1 MFLVGLTGSAIPY
14 LIFLGIVIVFTFG
27 TNTEVL
33 NKKCLPQE
41 KSDMHLTYSE
51 QTTEHPQFLT
61 FNYTEHHYFHK
72 QSVDESDSFSIT
84 DNSKPV
90 SNPVVRMNYA
100 FITMHYSSSV
110 CANYFGLSPPIVA

>member
-51 QTTEHPQFLT
+51 QTTEL
-61 FNYTEHHYFHK
+61 
-72 QSVDESDSFSIT
+72 V
-84 DNSKPV
+84 
-90 SNPVVRMNYA
+90 
-100 FITMHYSSSV
+100 
-110 CANYFGLSPPIVA
+110 